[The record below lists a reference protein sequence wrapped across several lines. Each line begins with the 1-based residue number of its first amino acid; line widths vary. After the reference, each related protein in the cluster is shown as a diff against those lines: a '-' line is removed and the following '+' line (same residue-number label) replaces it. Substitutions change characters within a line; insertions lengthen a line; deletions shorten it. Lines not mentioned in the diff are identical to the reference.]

1 MRNMPVV
8 GCSSSSS
15 CGRWSLRYSSIS
27 PALWDVLLQNSSS
40 LCQPL
45 AELVILSQLCLYP
58 APAVRLVCTCR
69 WRPVAHEPPAT
80 YTVRAVSK
88 LLQHLNGDLDLPGH
102 CRRHRWV
109 RVSDPRCFERYEG
122 LCGNIGGIAGPVPR
136 SALQLLHGLAVP
148 PLSKRDLGYSTAL
161 DDAARGPNNV
171 LIAFPA
177 FSQPEPFC
185 PPGLQFPMA
194 RL

>member
-1 MRNMPVV
+1 MPVV

-27 PALWDVLLQNSSS
+27 PGLWDVFLQDSSS

-69 WRPVAHEPPAT
+69 WRPVAHEPTAT

-88 LLQHLNGDLDLPGH
+88 LLQHFNSDLELPGH
-102 CRRHRWV
+102 CCRHRRV
-109 RVSDPRCFERYEG
+109 RVSDRWFERYEG
-122 LCGNIGGIAGPVPR
+122 LCGNIGVIAGPVPR

-161 DDAARGPNNV
+161 DDAARGPNNM

-177 FSQPEPFC
+177 FSQPESFC
-185 PPGLQFPMA
+185 PP